1 MKTLSI
7 GQLAKATTVK
17 IPTIRFYEE
26 IGLLPSP
33 ARTASDRR
41 VYAAGTVQRLSFIR
55 HARQLGFP
63 TEAIR
68 TLLDLSDHP
77 DRPCEDANVI
87 AREQLA
93 AVDAKIE
100 QLQALRIQLS
110 RMLVADC
117 HGEAAQCR
125 VIEALA
131 ETGSRA
137 AEHASDAGS
146 PRMGLPQADCRS

>member
-7 GQLAKATTVK
+7 GQLAKATEVK

-33 ARTASDRR
+33 LRTQSDRR
-41 VYAAGTVQRLSFIR
+41 VYSAGTVQRLSFIR

-63 TEAIR
+63 TDAIR

-77 DRPCEDANVI
+77 ERPCEDANVI
-87 AREQLA
+87 AQEQLA
-93 AVDAKIE
+93 AVEAKIT
-100 QLQALRIQLS
+100 QLEALRAELAH
-110 RMLVADC
+110 MLQTDC
-117 HGEAAQCR
+117 RGAASQCR

-131 ETGSRA
+131 GGEPTPGN
-137 AEHASDAGS
+137 HAHV
-146 PRMGLPQADCRS
+146 CV

>member
-7 GQLAKATTVK
+7 GQLAKATAVK

-77 DRPCEDANVI
+77 ERPCEDANVI
-87 AREQLA
+87 ARDQLT
-93 AVDAKIE
+93 AVDAKIG
-100 QLQALRIQLS
+100 QLNALRNELAH
-110 RMLVADC
+110 MLETDC
-117 HGEAAQCR
+117 RGAAAQCR

-131 ETGSRA
+131 GPSEGA
-137 AEHASDAGS
+137 QQGPD
-146 PRMGLPQADCRS
+146 